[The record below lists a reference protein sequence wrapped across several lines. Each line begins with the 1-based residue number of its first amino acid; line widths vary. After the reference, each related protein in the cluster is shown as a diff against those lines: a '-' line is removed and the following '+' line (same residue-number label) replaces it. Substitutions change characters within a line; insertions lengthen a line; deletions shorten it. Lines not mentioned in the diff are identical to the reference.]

1 MVALAACVA
10 RAESTNTLALVR
22 TISLPGVAGRLD
34 HLATDVQHNRLF
46 VAALGNNSVE
56 VLDFQAGKRIETIED
71 CPKPQGLLFAPKA
84 NLLYVAS
91 GDDGRVRVYDCDSFR
106 TIKTIGPLPDADNI
120 RYDAPS
126 GRIYVGFG
134 DGSLA
139 VLNAM
144 SGVHTYSIKVA
155 GHPESFQ
162 IEQTGGRIFVNV
174 PDAHHIAVIDRLNRV
189 VTETWSVQ
197 KYEGNFPMALDEP
210 NHRLFLGYRKP
221 ARLVVLDTTR
231 GKAVADSE
239 ISGDVDDLFYDAK
252 HKRLYLACGEGFV
265 DVVEQ
270 RSADDYARVEKLA
283 TKPGARTG
291 LFIPEQD
298 LLCVAVPAVNRD
310 PAEVRV
316 FRAKP

>member
-1 MVALAACVA
+1 
-10 RAESTNTLALVR
+10 
-22 TISLPGVAGRLD
+22 
-34 HLATDVQHNRLF
+34 
-46 VAALGNNSVE
+46 
-56 VLDFQAGKRIETIED
+56 
-71 CPKPQGLLFAPKA
+71 
-84 NLLYVAS
+84 
-91 GDDGRVRVYDCDSFR
+91 
-106 TIKTIGPLPDADNI
+106 
-120 RYDAPS
+120 
-126 GRIYVGFG
+126 
-134 DGSLA
+134 
-139 VLNAM
+139 
-144 SGVHTYSIKVA
+144 
-155 GHPESFQ
+155 
-162 IEQTGGRIFVNV
+162 VNV